1 MPRGKFRVGSSAG
14 PGTID
19 VKQFAAMR
27 FRRSFWAVLTGLWLT
42 TYIGTR
48 AGHTEPVEQNLAA
61 EWQREYQTLALDLTN
76 RARFEKLTPQAFHP
90 AALLD
95 VKDRDPLEVVLRR
108 TDVLLA
114 DLRRK
119 ADTENLRSLAESLAD
134 LRREAD
140 ATPLES
146 GTGRRGLFEAACSL
160 RRRVA
165 FSNPL
170 LDFQELLFV
179 KRHRALMD
187 HMCDQYYG
195 IAARPGGGLYVLEG
209 LWGAKPRLR
218 DLLETSVCE
227 NGRLAGQRLSGGPRR
242 DWDLSY
248 DGMGN
253 LEGEETQGGS
263 FLSPTLSYDG
273 RTVLFAYVECRGDRQ
288 HRTHTD
294 PAWGHWAEGRCYHVF
309 RVDRDGSGLTQLTDG
324 TWNDFDPC
332 WLPNGRIAFI
342 SERRG
347 GYLRC
352 GRVCPTYTVYDMA
365 ADGSDIRCLSFHETN
380 EWHPSVTHDGQIV
393 YTRWDYVDRHG
404 VVAHTPWL
412 LSPDGRDPRAVHGNY
427 AFRSARPDME
437 LNVRAIP
444 GSRRFVATGAPHH
457 GQAFGSLVVIDPGS
471 PDDDA
476 MGPVRR
482 LTPDV
487 DFPETQGGVE
497 AYGEAWPLSEDYY
510 LCVYDPATKLPGAGP
525 KGAYGLYL
533 LDSFGNRELIYRD
546 PDIGSHNPIPLRAR
560 PRPPVVP
567 DQSERLA
574 ADPPTEATVGIIDVY
589 RSRQPWPAGTRIKA
603 LRVYQILPLS
613 VASADLTHN
622 TGLQIPQGNDSVNL
636 ARAVLG
642 EVPVEEDGSA
652 YFTVPAGKELY
663 FQALDEEGLAVTS
676 MRSATQFQPG
686 EQATCLG
693 CHEPRS
699 ATPAAGVG
707 YALALRRPPSRLE
720 PAPEGANPFSYPRL
734 VQPVLD
740 RHCVECHES
749 ESPKAPALTAT
760 RVLHQGRGGMDV
772 PTTYFASYLSLAPNF
787 GFYSYGGRDWN
798 DSKWYRTTPG
808 EFGARAS
815 RLYSLLQGGHHGV
828 CLPAEDRRRLT
839 LWLDSCSLFYGV
851 YEEYGGEAQLRGERA
866 EPTLE

>member
-1 MPRGKFRVGSSAG
+1 MNLRRIAPAWLAALCLTPAFGA
-14 PGTID
+14 D
-19 VKQFAAMR
+19 V
-27 FRRSFWAVLTGLWLT
+27 RRA
-42 TYIGTR
+42 
-48 AGHTEPVEQNLAA
+48 EPVGLDLMA
-61 EWQREYQTLALDLTN
+61 ERQREFQSLALDLTN
-76 RARFEKLTPQAFHP
+76 RARFERLTSQTFHP

-95 VKDRDPLEVVLRR
+95 PADRDPLDVVLRR
-108 TDVLLA
+108 TGVLLT
-114 DLRRK
+114 DLRRT
-119 ADTENLRSLAESLAD
+119 ADSDPLRSLAESLAGLERAARAMPPD
-134 LRREAD
+134 DGPGRRE
-140 ATPLES
+140 
-146 GTGRRGLFEAACSL
+146 LFNAACAL

-170 LDFQELLFV
+170 LDFQELLFI

-195 IAARPGGGLYVLEG
+195 LAARPGGGVYVLEG
-209 LWGAKPRLR
+209 LWGPDLRLR
-218 DLLETSVCE
+218 DLLENAVCQ
-227 NGRLAGQRLSGGPRR
+227 NGRLAGQRLTGGPRR
-242 DWDLSY
+242 HWDLHY

-253 LEGEETQGGS
+253 LAGDETEGGS
-263 FLSPTLSYDG
+263 FLSPALSYDG
-273 RTVLFAYVECRGDRQ
+273 QTVLFAYVECQGDRH
-288 HRTHTD
+288 HRAHTD
-294 PAWGHWAEGRCYHVF
+294 PARGHWAEGRCYHIF
-309 RVDRDGSGLTQLTDG
+309 RVNRDGSGLTQLTDG

-352 GRVCPTYTVYDMA
+352 GRVCPTYTVFDMA

-380 EWHPSVTHDGQIV
+380 EWHPGVTHDGQIV

-412 LSPDGRDPRAVHGNY
+412 MSPDGRDPRAVHGNY

-437 LNVRAIP
+437 LNVRPIP

-457 GQAFGSLVVIDPGS
+457 GQAFGSLVVVDPRL
-471 PDDDA
+471 PDDDGL
-476 MGPVRR
+476 GPVRR

-497 AYGEAWPLSEDYY
+497 AYGEAWPLSEHYY
-510 LCVYDPATKLPGAGP
+510 LCVYDPAQRLPDAGP

-546 PDIGSHNPIPLRAR
+546 PDIGCHSPIPLRAR
-560 PRPPVVP
+560 PTPPVIP

-574 ADPPTEATVGIIDVY
+574 ADEPAEATVAVMDVY

-613 VASADLTHN
+613 VASAAVAHN

-642 EVPVEEDGSA
+642 EVPVEADGSA
-652 YFTVPAGKELY
+652 HFVVPARKELH
-663 FQALDEEGLAVTS
+663 FQALDEDGLAVTS

-693 CHEPRS
+693 CHEPK
-699 ATPAAGVG
+699 AAAPLPGPGTP
-707 YALALRRPPSRLE
+707 LALRRPPSRLE
-720 PAPEGANPFSYPRL
+720 FALDGANPFSYPRL
-734 VQPVLD
+734 VQPVLE
-740 RHCVECHES
+740 RHCVHCHTREA
-749 ESPKAPALTAT
+749 EKAPSLQAT
-760 RVLHQGRGGMDV
+760 RVLHRGRGGMDV
-772 PTTYFASYLSLAPNF
+772 PTTYYASYVSLAPQF

-798 DSKWYRTTPG
+798 DPKWYRTTPG

-815 RLYSLLQGGHHGV
+815 RLFALLEEGHHGV
-828 CLPAEDRRRLT
+828 CLSPADWARLT

-851 YEEYGGEAQLRGERA
+851 YEKEGGEAQLRGEVPL
-866 EPTLE
+866 PTLE